1 MIKLLKNKLF
11 ISMFLLVVCVCI
23 TSSCFATELSEQY
36 SQYYVLGG
44 SISSLGVSAYEYD
57 GSSSFSNLKY
67 GYFKVGEKLYCYMFD
82 NDVDTLVHFKQY
94 THLWLEA
101 FSSVSN
107 YVLVDY
113 DFETNSWVNLRLT
126 NSGIDCTSFLP
137 ITIFSETEYN
147 IYLSDGTLVYDY
159 EEIYQETTAK
169 KIVYEITYD
178 ENNKTAQV
186 SASIKNGVAGDK
198 LYYSTLGLRVN
209 GKLMNPIEIQ
219 SELTAIK
226 VTKNDLIHFQA
237 LDSER
242 QYYRYCWCQC

>member
-44 SISSLGVSAYEYD
+44 SISNLGVSACEYD
-57 GSSSFSNLKY
+57 GSWPVTNLKY
-67 GYFKVGEKLYCYMFD
+67 GYFKVGEKLYCLMAD
-82 NDVDTLVHFKQY
+82 GSGDKLVNFKQH
-94 THLWLEA
+94 TNMWLEGVSGVSCYFKEYN
-101 FSSVSN
+101 FS
-107 YVLVDY
+107 
-113 DFETNSWVNLRLT
+113 TNTWGAIYNGD
-126 NSGIDCTSFLP
+126 GIECKPLP
-137 ITIFSETEYN
+137 ITIFSETKYN
-147 IYLSDGTLVYDY
+147 IYLSDGTLVYNY
-159 EEIYQETTAK
+159 EEIYQETIAK

-209 GKLMNPIEIQ
+209 GKLVNPIEIQ
-219 SELTAIK
+219 QSELTSIK

-237 LDSER
+237 LDPVR
-242 QYYRYCWCQC
+242 